1 MRKNPQHFKVTR
13 RNRVFSGDRHVF
25 ALTCVQFPPESGSGF
40 VVFASFADDPA
51 SDVFS
56 YAPCGLS
63 GSDEVSWFASSDDA
77 AFFVR
82 ALFPDVVMVVVPWS
96 AVQLVSAIA
105 LVDRHVV

>member
-56 YAPCGLS
+56 YAPCGF
-63 GSDEVSWFASSDDA
+63 GSDVSWFASSDDA
-77 AFFVR
+77 ASFFR
-82 ALFPDVVMVVVPWS
+82 DLFPDVVMVVVPWS

-105 LVDRHVV
+105 LVGHHVV